1 MNLKVTVLT
10 PTKNEE
16 ITIEQFINWVY
27 AGFKNLGVNGEII
40 LADSPMDRKVELA

>member
-1 MNLKVTVLT
+1 MNSKVTVLI

-27 AGFKNLGVNGEII
+27 AGFKNSGVKGAVI
-40 LADSPMDRKVELA
+40 LADSSMNSKV